1 MSKLS
6 IRDLDLKGKRV
17 FVRVDFNVPLD
28 EQGRVTNDAR
38 IQASLPTIQ
47 FVLQHQGRVI
57 LASHLGRPKGKVN
70 PKMSLKPVAE
80 ALSKILNRKVSLASD
95 CVGDAVLAQAKDMK
109 EGDILLLEN
118 LRFHAEEE
126 ANDPEFSKQLAALCD
141 VYVNDA
147 FGTAHRAHAST
158 VGMIPYVGEAAA
170 GLLMEKE
177 LAYLGKAVSSP
188 ERPYVAILG
197 GAKVSDKIGIIE
209 NLLKLVDV
217 LLIGGGMAYTFLQAE
232 EFEVGKSLV
241 ETDKVPLAESL
252 LRKAEGSKGKLLLP
266 IDHVVANKIDASA
279 DAKITSIQETPI
291 EWMGLDIGPE
301 TIARFK
307 THIAT
312 AKTILWNGPLGV
324 FEIETFA
331 AGTIAIAQA
340 VAESSATTIVGGGD
354 TIAAVTKAGVAGK
367 ISHISTGGGASLE
380 FLSGIKLPGVEE
392 LSEKR

>member
-17 FVRVDFNVPLD
+17 FIRVDFNVPLD

-47 FVLQHQGRVI
+47 FVLQHQGWVI

-80 ALSKILNRKVSLASD
+80 ALSKTLNRKVSLASD
-95 CVGDAVLAQAKDMK
+95 CVGDAVLAQTKAMK
-109 EGDILLLEN
+109 EGDVLLLEN

-126 ANDPEFSKQLAALCD
+126 ANDPEFSKQLAALCE
-141 VYVNDA
+141 VYINDA

-158 VGMIPYVGEAAA
+158 VGMIPYVGQAAA

-177 LAYLGKAVSSP
+177 LAYLEKAVSNP

-252 LRKAEGSKGKLLLP
+252 LRKAEGSKVKLLLP
-266 IDHVVANKIDASA
+266 IDHVVANKVDASA

-307 THIAT
+307 THIVT

-380 FLSGIKLPGVEE
+380 FLSGIKLPGVEA